1 MDEGGHS
8 KIVWEGVSV
17 KDPHKV
23 LLYPQATEKA
33 VKLIE
38 SENKLIFTVA
48 NDASRRD
55 VKRAI
60 ELLFEVKVDSV
71 KIEVTPTGRKRAYV
85 RLAPEFMADE
95 IASKLGMI

>member
-1 MDEGGHS
+1 M
-8 KIVWEGVSV
+8 

-23 LLYPQATEKA
+23 VLYPQATEKA

-38 SENKLIFTVA
+38 SENKLMFIVA
-48 NDASRRD
+48 NDATRSD
-55 VKRAI
+55 VKHAI

-71 KIEVTPTGRKRAYV
+71 KIEVMPDGRKRAYV